1 MKQKKKGVM
10 INLDE
15 NVINIL
21 RHLAEKNSSSMS
33 QEVRRLILDEEK
45 RNDTAQGCSK

>member
-1 MKQKKKGVM
+1 MTQKTDKKGIL

-15 NVINIL
+15 GSRWYL

-33 QEVRRLILDEEK
+33 QEVRRLIKDEQK
-45 RNDTAQGCSK
+45 RENKKA